1 MRRRSALRGRDRR
14 QGVLSVLASSTGR
27 VGTDLTRAWI
37 RRDGPWTGEMEPR
50 ERSFPS
56 PKLPPSLEPEF
67 GHPPPRRNRGLSFLT
82 SGAFSNKPGH
92 KYHSSQPVRRVY
104 SAATAETRRTQ
115 KHNRGLNRPTNQSRA
130 RPPALQTLQREGYSP
145 SLSRISWALDS
156 LQRGLSSSGKVGKL
170 QRLEAM
176 CPPGFLGILGS
187 WSSWSSWR
195 SLSFFTDSREKEK
208 SPS

>member
-130 RPPALQTLQREGYSP
+130 RPRNPTNQNTPLLQELQIRESMGPRLFRLFRERVTHPACPGSP
-145 SLSRISWALDS
+145 GRWTPC
-156 LQRGLSSSGKVGKL
+156 K
-170 QRLEAM
+170 EA
-176 CPPGFLGILGS
+176 
-187 WSSWSSWR
+187 
-195 SLSFFTDSREKEK
+195 
-208 SPS
+208 